1 MGAEVLHGGAAGLQI
16 LLQLH
21 TLTLQMAAQLLN
33 KAVQLVFHHGVG
45 QLDLHACQHLTD
57 QVVGKLLCGLRLFFG
72 HRLLHDAAAQVGQLL
87 KALRPGKCVVQRGH
101 GAAGDL
107 MDLDVERGVLA
118 RQLRRVGGGEGHMD
132 ISLLACTGAGH
143 LLLKAGDEIAA
154 AQQQGIALTL
164 AALEG
169 HTVHEALKVQHHL
182 VAHGGT
188 VGMLLGHVGAGVLL
202 QRGLGVLLG
211 QLRLGVH
218 GAEALVL
225 AQLYLGVQVDE
236 SGKGEAIRAN
246 VLHRQGGGAGDGDV
260 LLSDGIHQRLGIRL
274 VDGLLIQ
281 EIAAVDGLDLLTGG
295 FALHGAQGLDAVVA
309 VHQRVL
315 PCAAVHGYGQAH
327 LAVFRN
333 VLAFFDLHGRS
344 SFFRQKLPVII
355 SILYPPADGKSVR
368 HFRENDGFVKL
379 L

>member
-1 MGAEVLHGGAAGLQI
+1 MRHPAWAW
-16 LLQLH
+16 
-21 TLTLQMAAQLLN
+21 
-33 KAVQLVFHHGVG
+33 
-45 QLDLHACQHLTD
+45 
-57 QVVGKLLCGLRLFFG
+57 
-72 HRLLHDAAAQVGQLL
+72 
-87 KALRPGKCVVQRGH
+87 
-101 GAAGDL
+101 AAGDL
-107 MDLDVERGVLA
+107 VDLDVERGVLA

-169 HTVHEALKVQHHL
+169 HTVHEASKSSTTSSPMAARSGCSSVMW
-182 VAHGGT
+182 ARAYSSSAAWCPPRT
-188 VGMLLGHVGAGVLL
+188 APP
-202 QRGLGVLLG
+202 
-211 QLRLGVH
+211 GVH

-327 LAVFRN
+327 LTVFRN
-333 VLAFFDLHGRS
+333 VLAFLISMGGPP
-344 SFFRQKLPVII
+344 SF
-355 SILYPPADGKSVR
+355 GKSC
-368 HFRENDGFVKL
+368 L
-379 L
+379 LSSVYYTRRRMASLSGTSKRMPEL